1 MLLRAYDRIYSG
13 LNHYLVFHTSA
24 QRAHSSL
31 VGLLRLLDRMPYAK
45 DLASHLY
52 DAAFETKPV
61 VVGGTQL
68 SHPLILAAGL
78 VKGDGFADETAALR
92 AVTDPRRN
100 IIPGWRIIP
109 ALVGPVEYGSFTRH
123 PRLGNKG
130 TVVWRHSSSR
140 STQNR
145 IGLKNPGARAAA
157 RFLAERKDQLPRE
170 YGINIAV
177 SPAVNDAEQQTR
189 EVIESL
195 EFFLDGGVLPTWFT
209 LNLSCPNTEND
220 PLGHQLE
227 AETRQICSAFIERLS
242 ARSLDI
248 PLWVKLSPMLE
259 ATQYHS
265 LIRIFHEVGVRAV
278 IATNTLPRPN
288 PEDPS
293 QTAGVGGA
301 DLFEPALQAIQHLR
315 AAALETGYA
324 GDLIAC
330 GGVLDGAS
338 WQAYRDLGV
347 KAAQYWSAL
356 VYRGPLA
363 AALIESEL
371 AQHDL
376 EYKTIHRESLA

>member
-1 MLLRAYDRIYSG
+1 ME
-13 LNHYLVFHTSA
+13 F
-24 QRAHSSL
+24 
-31 VGLLRLLDRMPYAK
+31 
-45 DLASHLY
+45 
-52 DAAFETKPV
+52 
-61 VVGGTQL
+61 
-68 SHPLILAAGL
+68 
-78 VKGDGFADETAALR
+78 
-92 AVTDPRRN
+92 
-100 IIPGWRIIP
+100 
-109 ALVGPVEYGSFTRH
+109 GSFTRH
-123 PRLGNKG
+123 PRLGNDG
-130 TVVWRHSSSR
+130 SVVWRHSSSR

-145 IGLKNPGARAAA
+145 VGLKNPGARAAA
-157 RFLAERKDQLPRE
+157 RFLAQRKDQLPRE

-177 SPAVNDAEQQTR
+177 SPAVDDADQQAR

-195 EFFLDGGVLPTWFT
+195 EFFLDAGVFPNWFT
-209 LNLSCPNTEND
+209 LNLSCPNTDDD
-220 PLGHQLE
+220 PLGYQLD
-227 AETRQICSAFIERLS
+227 AETRRLCGAFIRCLDSRE
-242 ARSLDI
+242 LDI

-265 LIRIFHEVGVRAV
+265 LIRIFHEVGVKAV

-330 GGVLDGAS
+330 GGILDGAS